1 MTSYDANGA
10 PVETEA
16 VRRFWK
22 QTGQVPVEVGEHPD
36 GDFVLWS
43 DHLAAVQ
50 RLSEQLAAAKRDYA
64 IMDETDKAYIK
75 TAHAELASLRT
86 QLSAATA
93 ALEAAQKDAERFQWW
108 FIKRH
113 RLYMF
118 GASDRHDPD
127 AAIDAAQREGGG
139 E

>member
-1 MTSYDANGA
+1 MGDIVDRLRNSIGN
-10 PVETEA
+10 VLLEREA
-16 VRRFWK
+16 AW
-22 QTGQVPVEVGEHPD
+22 EIE
-36 GDFVLWS
+36 
-43 DHLAAVQ
+43 
-50 RLSEQLAAAKRDYA
+50 
-64 IMDETDKAYIK
+64 
-75 TAHAELASLRT
+75 SLRT

-108 FIKRH
+108 FIKRN